1 MWIKTYLNLQRS
13 RPRWTFLA
21 DALFAGAPTLASKR
35 VARSVRVN
43 PFLQQWDVSVRPMR
57 PLPAP
62 LRTMISTATRFNTS
76 LSPLLPDEAL
86 RLALPIW
93 YHIGMRGGRA
103 AANSAAGRCLRERH
117 LVKTVADCVRVV
129 ARLQSN
135 DAGGP
140 PHILNLRC
148 VCTACECDR
157 RLAGC
162 ENPHRCVTAAARALA
177 RLAPLWNPHALT
189 NEDGLSPHRR
199 TRHVWHEP
207 DTDEAG
213 AYIFDPSIRS
223 GASVHDGFRVFGSQP
238 NDRRPPLRA
247 PPRPFEVPPEEVM
260 VYTDGSCAANGGTT
274 ATAGAGVWYG
284 AGDPRNIAA
293 RVPGEVATNQ
303 RAELYAVALAVDATP
318 PFARLNVVSD

>member
-1 MWIKTYLNLQRS
+1 RTQFLTMAQGMPKAVEDELQKLIMKFMWTEGGHHFVSQQLLMAPVTHGGVALLDLSARNRAIDLMWIKTYLNLQRS

-117 LVKTVADCVRVV
+117 LVKTV
-129 ARLQSN
+129 
-135 DAGGP
+135 
-140 PHILNLRC
+140 
-148 VCTACECDR
+148 
-157 RLAGC
+157 
-162 ENPHRCVTAAARALA
+162 
-177 RLAPLWNPHALT
+177 
-189 NEDGLSPHRR
+189 
-199 TRHVWHEP
+199 
-207 DTDEAG
+207 
-213 AYIFDPSIRS
+213 
-223 GASVHDGFRVFGSQP
+223 
-238 NDRRPPLRA
+238 
-247 PPRPFEVPPEEVM
+247 
-260 VYTDGSCAANGGTT
+260 
-274 ATAGAGVWYG
+274 
-284 AGDPRNIAA
+284 
-293 RVPGEVATNQ
+293 
-303 RAELYAVALAVDATP
+303 
-318 PFARLNVVSD
+318 